1 MKLRVQFSKEGPMK
15 FIGHLD
21 TMRYFQRAVRRS
33 GIDVAYTGGY
43 SPHQVMAFA
52 QPLGIGTES
61 DSEIM
66 DIEVNDITPGREAL
80 IRMLDGQMCE
90 GFAIRDIRLLPDD
103 AVNAMASVSAASYSV
118 YIKPE
123 ARIEALAHNED
134 KTDGSH
140 NDVRTES
147 GVVSYEDMT
156 ARIMASD
163 EVMILKKTKKSEQMT
178 DIRPRIYELYVQDD
192 RICMCVDASSGGNI
206 KPGLVIDAMY
216 KTAGF
221 ELPEGALKVRRTE
234 IYGTDSEGQLKP
246 LIEFGTDF

>member
-1 MKLRVQFSKEGPMK
+1 MLPYSEAEYALPEIKDHMKLRVQFIKEGPMK

-21 TMRYFQRAVRRS
+21 TMRYFQRAIKRS

-43 SPHQVMAFA
+43 SPHQIMAFA
-52 QPLGIGTES
+52 QPLGIGVES

-66 DIEVNDITPGREAL
+66 DIEVNDITPGREKF
-80 IRMLDGQMCE
+80 IRMLDDEMCD

-103 AVNAMASVSAASYSV
+103 AQNAMASVQAASYRV

-123 ARIEALAHNED
+123 ARADADHEEMA
-134 KTDGSH
+134 
-140 NDVRTES
+140 
-147 GVVSYEDMT
+147 

-178 DIRPRIYELYVQDD
+178 DIKPRIYDLSVKDD
-192 RICMCVDASSGGNI
+192 QICMCVDASSGGNI
-206 KPGLVIDAMY
+206 KPGLVIEAMY

-221 ELPEGALKVRRTE
+221 DLPEGVLKVRRTE
-234 IYGTDSEGQLKP
+234 IYGRDAADNLKP
-246 LIEFGTDF
+246 LIEFGTGF

>member
-21 TMRYFQRAVRRS
+21 TMRYFQRAVKRS

-66 DIEVNDITPGREAL
+66 DIEVNDISPGREAL
-80 IRMLDGQMCE
+80 IRMLDEQMCE

-103 AVNAMASVSAASYSV
+103 AINAMASVQAASYRV

-123 ARIEALAHNED
+123 ARADADHEE
-134 KTDGSH
+134 
-140 NDVRTES
+140 
-147 GVVSYEDMT
+147 MT

-178 DIRPRIYELYVQDD
+178 DIRPRIYDLSVKDD
-192 RICMCVDASSGGNI
+192 LIRMCVDASSSGNI

-216 KTAGF
+216 KTAGY
-221 ELPEGALKVRRTE
+221 ELPEGAIKVRRTE
-234 IYGTDSEGQLKP
+234 IYGRDADGNLKP
-246 LIEFGTDF
+246 LIEFGNEF